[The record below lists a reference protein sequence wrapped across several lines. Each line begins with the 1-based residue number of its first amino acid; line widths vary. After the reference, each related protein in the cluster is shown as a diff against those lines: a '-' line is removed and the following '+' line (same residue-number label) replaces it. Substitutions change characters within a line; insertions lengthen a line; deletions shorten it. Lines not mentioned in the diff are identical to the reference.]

1 LIPVARIDIKE
12 GMSSSANR
20 QIFRH
25 GQLAVLISG
34 TEMTKNPFAKWVFN
48 MAATL
53 YYIRAGLILGMK

>member
-1 LIPVARIDIKE
+1 
-12 GMSSSANR
+12 M
-20 QIFRH
+20 FRH